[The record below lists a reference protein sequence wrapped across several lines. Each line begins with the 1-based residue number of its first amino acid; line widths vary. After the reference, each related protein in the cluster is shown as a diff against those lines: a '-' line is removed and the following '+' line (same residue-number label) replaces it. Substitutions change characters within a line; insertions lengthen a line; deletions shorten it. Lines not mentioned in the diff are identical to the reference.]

1 MNRQCRIFTAT
12 LALIAFVGEIKQ
24 FLACGCCI
32 ALPAL
37 GMRRTVWRLGLEQT
51 CRLIRKTDTR
61 QSRERIGQSARI

>member
-12 LALIAFVGEIKQ
+12 LALISLYRRNQQ

-37 GMRRTVWRLGLEQT
+37 GMRWTVWRLGLEQT

-61 QSRERIGQSARI
+61 QSRERVGQSARI